1 MPLNEKRVLVTGGG
15 AGMGRAIAIEAAAQ
29 GAQHVCVADLNE
41 ATAEETVETIRAAGG
56 QATALV
62 VDLTDPEQAVAMI
75 DQGVSVMGG
84 LDSLVNN
91 AGVLDTVFT
100 EDSSFE
106 GLGMDAWNAVMN
118 VNLVSV
124 WRASQAA
131 APHLLASDRGPSI
144 VNAGSVAGMTGYSMT
159 AYSVSKAAVIQLTR
173 VTAIALAPKVRVN
186 VFCPGSIET
195 PMSQSHLANAVD
207 KESTIRAMTGTHL
220 IPRFGRVEEVGKTIC
235 FLLSDDAS
243 FLTGVVLPV
252 DGGTMAW
259 RGVRE

>member
-1 MPLNEKRVLVTGGG
+1 MALTGKRVLVTGAG

-29 GAQHVCVADLNE
+29 GAEHVCLADVNTAA
-41 ATAEETVETIRAAGG
+41 ATETAAAIAEAGG
-56 QATALV
+56 QATV
-62 VDLTDPEQAVAMI
+62 IGVDLTDPEQAMAMI
-75 DQGVSVMGG
+75 AEGVGAMGG

-91 AGVLDTVFT
+91 AGILDSHVTQDT
-100 EDSSFE
+100 SFE
-106 GLGMDAWNAVMN
+106 GLSDDAWDLVMN
-118 VNLVSV
+118 VNLKSV
-124 WRASQAA
+124 WKASQAA

-144 VNAGSVAGMTGYSMT
+144 VNAGSVSGMTGYSMS
-159 AYSVSKAAVIQLTR
+159 AYSVSKAGVIQLTR

-207 KESTIRAMTGTHL
+207 KEATLRAMTGTHL

-243 FLTGVVLPV
+243 FLTGVTLPI

-259 RGVRE
+259 RGVRA

>member
-1 MPLNEKRVLVTGGG
+1 MSMDAKRVLITGAG

-29 GAQHVCVADLNE
+29 GAEHVCAVDINE
-41 ATAEETVETIRAAGG
+41 ESAQETAEMIRSAGG
-56 QATALV
+56 RASV
-62 VDLTDPEQAVAMI
+62 VVADLTDPEQAVAMV
-75 DQGVSVMGG
+75 DAGASGMGG

-91 AGVLDTVFT
+91 AGALDTVFT
-100 EDSSFE
+100 DDASFE
-106 GLGMDAWNAVMN
+106 GLTQETWDAVMN
-118 VNLVSV
+118 INLVSV

-144 VNAGSVAGMTGYSMT
+144 VNAGSVSGMTGYSMT

-195 PMSQSHLANAVD
+195 PMSQGHIARAED
-207 KESTIRAMTGTHL
+207 KEATIRMMTGAHL

-243 FLTGVVLPV
+243 FLTGVVLPI

-259 RGVRE
+259 RGLRD